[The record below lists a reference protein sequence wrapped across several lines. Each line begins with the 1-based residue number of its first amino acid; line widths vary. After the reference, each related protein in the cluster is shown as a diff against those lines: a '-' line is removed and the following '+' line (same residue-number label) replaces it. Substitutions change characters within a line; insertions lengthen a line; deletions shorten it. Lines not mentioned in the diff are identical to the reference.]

1 MESASTPSTASAA
14 AAATAADPPASDA
27 VNGCSGLGDGEDGAC
42 EQGKLFVGGIPWDA
56 TEEALG
62 DYFGKYGQ
70 VVEVIIMKDR
80 VTGNPRGFGFVSFV
94 DPSSADMAIQDTS
107 VKHSILGRLVDV
119 KRAKPRGSQQQSRQ
133 HQYGDDLQPE
143 NSGSSHSTNAT
154 DGVQFSTKK
163 IFVGGLSANLTKE
176 DFKSYFERF
185 GTITD
190 VVVMNDNVTH
200 RPRGFG
206 FVTFDSEESVE
217 NAVQQTFQT
226 LSGKTVEV
234 KRAVPKEGGGGSSGK
249 NHPNKNRSNGGGYG
263 SMVGNERGPYYH
275 SYPVGMYPSAGPR
288 IGLFPGNGAALYPP
302 YNYGPGPYGPGYFY
316 GGYGF
321 SYGPPYAGPRS
332 PWDGPGFMADRRSP
346 APAPGPPGHYPYHLN
361 GDVSPLFDMRTGGG
375 SSVPVAGGE
384 LNQSDID
391 SQVQYVSSQL
401 GASTL
406 DDRQASDC

>member
-27 VNGCSGLGDGEDGAC
+27 VNGCSGLGDGDDGAC

-56 TEEALG
+56 TEEALR

-275 SYPVGMYPSAGPR
+275 SYPVGMYPRPALELGFFPAMAQPFTLPTTMARTLWPWIFLWR
-288 IGLFPGNGAALYPP
+288 IWVQLWPTL
-302 YNYGPGPYGPGYFY
+302 
-316 GGYGF
+316 
-321 SYGPPYAGPRS
+321 
-332 PWDGPGFMADRRSP
+332 RRSEEP
-346 APAPGPPGHYPYHLN
+346 LGRPWVHGRQKKSSASTWSPGHYPYHLN

>member
-1 MESASTPSTASAA
+1 
-14 AAATAADPPASDA
+14 
-27 VNGCSGLGDGEDGAC
+27 
-42 EQGKLFVGGIPWDA
+42 
-56 TEEALG
+56 
-62 DYFGKYGQ
+62 
-70 VVEVIIMKDR
+70 
-80 VTGNPRGFGFVSFV
+80 
-94 DPSSADMAIQDTS
+94 MAFQ
-107 VKHSILGRLVDV
+107 VDV

-133 HQYGDDLQPE
+133 PQYGDDLQAE
-143 NSGSSHSTNAT
+143 NSGSSHSSSNAT
-154 DGVQFSTKK
+154 DGAQFSTKK

-176 DFKSYFERF
+176 DFKSYFEKF

-226 LSGKTVEV
+226 LGGKTVEV
-234 KRAVPKEGGGGSSGK
+234 KRAVPKEGGAGGSSR

-263 SMVGNERGPYYH
+263 PMVGNGRGPYYPN
-275 SYPVGMYPSAGPR
+275 YPVGMYPPAGPR
-288 IGLFPGNGAALYPP
+288 IGLFPGNGGAPPLYPP
-302 YNYGPGPYGPGYFY
+302 YGYGPGAYGPGYFY

-332 PWDGPGFMADRRSP
+332 PWDGPGFMAERRSP
-346 APAPGPPGHYPYHLN
+346 APPPGPPGHYPYHLN
-361 GDVSPLFDMRTGGG
+361 GDVSPLFDMRTGSG
-375 SSVPVAGGE
+375 SSVSTAGGE